1 MEEELPTEFDLIVIG
16 TGLTESIVAAAASRI
31 GKTVLHLDTNDYY
44 GAFWASFNLES
55 FRKYL
60 KVGSGQ
66 QTTGSKEEAEER
78 SFLPLRTHPTA
89 VRNGFECWYN
99 FDEHGDVDGWNR
111 ERIEQEFRRFNI
123 DLAPKL
129 LYARGSLVELLI
141 SSNIC
146 RYAEFRALDRVATV
160 WEGRIMTVPCSRSDV
175 FTSKDVNV
183 VEKRLLMKFLQSCA
197 AYEEGS
203 ESDSVELEGVTFL
216 EHLRSQKLTPNL
228 IHYVLY
234 AIAMANERTPCR
246 EGLTGVKKFLMSLG
260 HYGNSPFLF
269 PVYGCGEI
277 PQCFCRLCAVF
288 GGIYCLKNPTEG
300 IHLQATDDGRRYD
313 SIKCGKQSIRS
324 KDVVVGHGY
333 LGREAFVAVDAS
345 KQAPLRKPE
354 TICGK
359 LARAVILTNVPFGG
373 ASQNPGG
380 GGVAILKLPPVE
392 GHLEGAT
399 ILQMAHSSG
408 TCPKNIYLIHIT
420 AVAVSENPEVD
431 LKPYVSQILSKTYP
445 RTTDDPASAEGQ
457 ADGNTTE
464 SESVKPEN
472 TTSTILYEAYF
483 NIPICDV
490 CGADSGVSLPTG
502 IHLTCGPF
510 HELDYDL
517 SIQQAKRVF
526 NDIYPG
532 EEFLPRAPDPEEII
546 IGEEEP
552 VPDSAAAVADD
563 GAPVDNASECRDT
576 ESDSGVAQEAS
587 EETIDKAEECTEQ
600 K

>member
-60 KVGSGQ
+60 NAGSGEQ
-66 QTTGSKEEAEER
+66 GAGSKEVAGES
-78 SFLPLRTHPTA
+78 SFFPLRPHPTA

-99 FDEHGDVDGWNR
+99 FEGHGDVDGWNR

-246 EGLTGVKKFLMSLG
+246 EGLAGVKKFLMSLG

-288 GGIYCLKNPTEG
+288 GGIYCLKNPIEG
-300 IHLQATDDGRRYD
+300 IHLQATDEGRRYD

-324 KDVVVGHGY
+324 KDIVVGHGY
-333 LGREAFVAVDAS
+333 LGREAFVAVETS
-345 KQAPLRKPE
+345 KQATVRKPD

-392 GHLEGAT
+392 GQLEGAT

-408 TCPKNIYLIHIT
+408 TCPKNLYLIHIT
-420 AVAVSENPEVD
+420 AVAVSENPEAD

-445 RTTDDPASAEGQ
+445 QTTVESRNTEVQDE
-457 ADGNTTE
+457 ADTTE

-483 NIPICDV
+483 NIPTCDV
-490 CGADSGVSLPTG
+490 CGADGGVSLPTG
-502 IHLTCGPF
+502 IHVTCGPF

-552 VPDSAAAVADD
+552 VPDSAAAADD

-587 EETIDKAEECTEQ
+587 EEIIDKAEECTEQ